1 MNAVFDSSALSS
13 SLKEGLKQIE
23 GAQSSEELES
33 VHSRYFGSQGLFSL
47 ASKSIGSLQK
57 DERKEA
63 GEFFGRCKKEF
74 DCAFLKKKEE
84 VEAKEEKEKLDSER
98 VDMTLP
104 FTRFPMGS
112 LHPVTLASRNIEA
125 FFTSLG
131 WSLGEGPEIE
141 HAWYNFDALNFPPDH
156 PARQMQDTFYM
167 SPEESCLVLRTQ
179 TSSTQVREL
188 ISGPLP
194 LYTASIG
201 KVFRSDPLDAFHSPV
216 FHQCEG
222 LAVDEGLSVSDLK
235 GVLKALC
242 AHLFGE
248 AEIRLRPSY
257 FPFTEP
263 SFEMDMLLGGEGGKW
278 VELAGAGMVHPNVLK
293 SAGVDPEK
301 YTGFAFGIGIERVA
315 MLKYGIK
322 DMHDLVEGD
331 ERFSR
336 QFAMGE

>member
-13 SLKEGLKQIE
+13 SLKEGLEQIE
-23 GAQSSEELES
+23 EAQSSQDLEAVRS
-33 VHSRYFGSQGLFSL
+33 KYFGSQGLFSL
-47 ASKSIGSLQK
+47 ASKSIGSLEK
-57 DERKEA
+57 EERKEA

-74 DCAFLKKKEE
+74 DSAFLKKKER
-84 VEAKEEKEKLDSER
+84 VEAKEEEEKLEKER

-104 FTRFPMGS
+104 FTRFPLGS
-112 LHPVTLASRNIEA
+112 LHPITLVSREIEA

-141 HAWYNFDALNFPPDH
+141 HAWYNFDALNFPSDH

-167 SPEESCLVLRTQ
+167 SPKESRLVLRTQ
-179 TSSTQVREL
+179 TSSTQVREM
-188 ISGPLP
+188 ISGSLP

-201 KVFRSDPLDAFHSPV
+201 RVFRSDPLDAFHSPV

-222 LAVDEGLSVSDLK
+222 LAVDEGLSVSDLM
-235 GVLKALC
+235 GVLRALSSR
-242 AHLFGE
+242 LFGK

-263 SFEMDMLLGGEGGKW
+263 SFEMDMLLEGDEKW

-293 SAGVDPEK
+293 SAGADPEK

-315 MLKYGIK
+315 MLKYGVK

>member
-1 MNAVFDSSALSS
+1 MNAVFNLSALSS
-13 SLKEGLKQIE
+13 SLKESLEEIG
-23 GAQSSEELES
+23 GAKTSQDLEA
-33 VHSRYFGSQGLFSL
+33 VHSKYFGSQGIFSS
-47 ASKSIGSLQK
+47 ASKSIGSLDK
-57 DERKEA
+57 DKRKEA

-74 DCAFLKKKEE
+74 DAAFLKKKEE
-84 VEAKEEKEKLDSER
+84 VEAEEEREKLLSEK

-112 LHPVTLASRNIEA
+112 LHPVTLVQREMER
-125 FFTSLG
+125 FFMSLG
-131 WSLGEGPEIE
+131 WSLGDGPEVE

-167 SPEESCLVLRTQ
+167 APEESNLVLRTQ
-179 TSSTQVREL
+179 TSSTQVREM
-188 ISGPLP
+188 ISSPLP

-201 KVFRSDPLDAFHSPV
+201 KVFRSDTLDAFHSPV

-222 LAVDEGLSVSDLK
+222 LAVDEGLSVADLK
-235 GVLKALC
+235 GVLEALVSF
-242 AHLFGE
+242 LFKKKGDV
-248 AEIRLRPSY
+248 RLRPSY

-263 SFEMDMLLGGEGGKW
+263 SFEMDMLLEGSGKW

-293 SAGVDPEK
+293 SAGVDCEK

-315 MLKYGIK
+315 MLKYGIT

-331 ERFSR
+331 ARFSH
-336 QFAMGE
+336 QFAMGD

>member
-1 MNAVFDSSALSS
+1 MNAVFDPQALSS
-13 SLKEGLKQIE
+13 FLEEGKKEIE
-23 GAQSSEELES
+23 AAGSSQELEAVRS
-33 VHSRYFGSQGLFSL
+33 KYFGSQGLFSL

-57 DERKEA
+57 GERKEA
-63 GEFFGRCKKEF
+63 GEFFGKCKKEF
-74 DCAFLKKKEE
+74 DSAFLKKKER
-84 VEAKEEKEKLDSER
+84 VEEEEEKAKLEGER

-112 LHPVTLASRNIEA
+112 LHPVTLASRQIES

-131 WSLGEGPEIE
+131 WSLGEGPEVE

-167 SPEESCLVLRTQ
+167 LPEESRLVLRTQ
-179 TSSTQVREL
+179 TSSTQVREML
-188 ISGPLP
+188 SKPLP
-194 LYTASIG
+194 LYAASIG
-201 KVFRSDPLDAFHSPV
+201 RVFRSDPLDSFHSPV

-222 LAVDEGLSVSDLK
+222 LAVDRGLSVSDLK
-235 GVLKALC
+235 GVLGSLASR
-242 AHLFGE
+242 LFKE

-263 SFEMDMLLGGEGGKW
+263 SFEMDMLLGGKGGRW

-293 SAGVDPEK
+293 SAGIDPEK
-301 YTGFAFGIGIERVA
+301 YTGFAFGVGIERVA

>member
-1 MNAVFDSSALSS
+1 MNAVFNPSALSS
-13 SLKEGLKQIE
+13 SLKESL
-23 GAQSSEELES
+23 EEIGKAKTSQDLEAARS
-33 VHSRYFGSQGLFSL
+33 KYFGSQGIFSL
-47 ASKSIGSLQK
+47 ASKSIGSLDK
-57 DERKEA
+57 DKRKEA
-63 GEFFGRCKKEF
+63 GEFFGKCKKEF
-74 DCAFLKKKEE
+74 DSAFLKKKEE
-84 VEAKEEKEKLDSER
+84 VEAEEER
-98 VDMTLP
+98 GRLRAETVDMTLP

-112 LHPVTLASRNIEA
+112 LHPITLVKREMEH

-131 WSLGEGPEIE
+131 WSLGDGPEVE

-167 SPEESCLVLRTQ
+167 APQDCNLVLRNQ
-179 TSSTQVREL
+179 TSSTQVREM
-188 ISGPLP
+188 ISSPLP

-201 KVFRSDPLDAFHSPV
+201 RVFRSDPLDAFHSPV

-222 LAVDEGLSVSDLK
+222 LAVDEGLSVADLK
-235 GVLKALC
+235 GVLKALVSS
-242 AHLFGE
+242 LFGGGKV
-248 AEIRLRPSY
+248 RLRPSY
-257 FPFTEP
+257 FPFTQP
-263 SFEMDMLLGGEGGKW
+263 SFEMDMLLEGSGKW

-331 ERFSR
+331 VRFSH
-336 QFAMGE
+336 QFAMGD

>member
-13 SLKEGLKQIE
+13 YLGEGLKEIE
-23 GAQSSEELES
+23 EAQSSRNMEDIAS
-33 VHSRYFGSQGLFSL
+33 KYFGSRGLFSL
-47 ASKSIGSLQK
+47 ASKSIGSLEK
-57 DERKEA
+57 EERKKA

-74 DCAFLKKKEE
+74 DSAFLKKKKEL
-84 VEAKEEKEKLDSER
+84 EAKEEEEELEKEK

-112 LHPVTLASRNIEA
+112 LHPVTLVSRQIES
-125 FFTSLG
+125 FFASLG

-141 HAWYNFDALNFPPDH
+141 HAWYNFDALNFPPAH
-156 PARQMQDTFYM
+156 PARQMQDTFYL

-179 TSSTQVREL
+179 TSSTQVREM
-188 ISGPLP
+188 IRRPLP
-194 LYTASIG
+194 LYAASCG
-201 KVFRSDPLDAFHSPV
+201 RVFRSDPLDAFHSPV

-235 GVLKALC
+235 GVLKALSSC
-242 AHLFGE
+242 LFGE
-248 AEIRLRPSY
+248 ANIRLRPSY
-257 FPFTEP
+257 FPFTQP
-263 SFEMDMLLGGEGGKW
+263 SFEMDMLMGGGKW

-293 SAGVDPEK
+293 SAGVSPEK
-301 YTGFAFGIGIERVA
+301 YTGFAFGIGLERVA

-331 ERFSR
+331 ERFTH

>member
-13 SLKEGLKQIE
+13 SLKEALEKIWEAKSPQ
-23 GAQSSEELES
+23 ELEA
-33 VHSRYFGSQGLFSL
+33 VHAKYFGSQGIFSL

-57 DERKEA
+57 EERKEA

-74 DCAFLKKKEE
+74 DSAFLEKKEE
-84 VEAKEEKEKLDSER
+84 VERKEEEEKLEGER

-112 LHPVTLASRNIEA
+112 LHPITLVSRQIES

-131 WSLGEGPEIE
+131 WSLGDGPEIE
-141 HAWYNFDALNFPPDH
+141 HAWYNFDALNFPEDH
-156 PARQMQDTFYM
+156 PARQMQDTFYL

-179 TSSTQVREL
+179 TSSTQVREM
-188 ISGPLP
+188 ISRPLP
-194 LYTASIG
+194 LYAASIG
-201 KVFRSDPLDAFHSPV
+201 RVFRSDPLDAFHSPV

-222 LAVDEGLSVSDLK
+222 LAVDEGLAVSDLK
-235 GVLKALC
+235 GILRALSS
-242 AHLFGE
+242 HLFGE
-248 AEIRLRPSY
+248 AKIRLRPSY
-257 FPFTEP
+257 IPFTEP
-263 SFEMDMLLGGEGGKW
+263 SFEMDMFFGGEKGKW
-278 VELAGAGMVHPNVLK
+278 VELAGAGMVHPNVLR
-293 SAGVDPEK
+293 SAGIDPEK

>member
-1 MNAVFDSSALSS
+1 MNAVFNPSALSS
-13 SLKEGLKQIE
+13 SLKESLEEIGRAKTSQDLE
-23 GAQSSEELES
+23 GARSK
-33 VHSRYFGSQGLFSL
+33 YFGSQGIFSL
-47 ASKSIGSLQK
+47 ASKSIGSLDK
-57 DERKEA
+57 GERKEA
-63 GEFFGRCKKEF
+63 GEFFGKCKKEF
-74 DCAFLKKKEE
+74 DAAFLKKKEA
-84 VEAKEEKEKLDSER
+84 VEAEEEKERLLSEK

-112 LHPVTLASRNIEA
+112 LHPITLVEREMER

-131 WSLGEGPEIE
+131 WSLGDGPEVE

-167 SPEESCLVLRTQ
+167 APEESNLVLRTQ
-179 TSSTQVREL
+179 TSSTQVREM
-188 ISGPLP
+188 ISSPLP

-201 KVFRSDPLDAFHSPV
+201 RVFRSDPLDAFHSPV

-222 LAVDEGLSVSDLK
+222 LAVDEGLSVADLK
-235 GVLKALC
+235 GVLKALVSR
-242 AHLFGE
+242 LFGE
-248 AEIRLRPSY
+248 GEVRLRPSY

-263 SFEMDMLLGGEGGKW
+263 SFEMDMLLEGSGKW

-293 SAGVDPEK
+293 SAGVDSEK
-301 YTGFAFGIGIERVA
+301 YAGFAFGIGIERVA

-331 ERFSR
+331 ARFSH
-336 QFAMGE
+336 QFAMGD